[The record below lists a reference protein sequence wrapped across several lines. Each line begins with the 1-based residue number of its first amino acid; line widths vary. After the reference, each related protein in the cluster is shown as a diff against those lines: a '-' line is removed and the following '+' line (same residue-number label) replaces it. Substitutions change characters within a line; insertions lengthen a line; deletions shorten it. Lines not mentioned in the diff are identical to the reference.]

1 MTKRKS
7 STAAPPAPTPIQ
19 TKKDK
24 FIAMLGREGGVSIAE
39 LAEAMTWLPHTT
51 RAMLTGLRKKGYAI
65 DKTKSEGVT
74 RYSIAGEPAA

>member
-7 STAAPPAPTPIQ
+7 TKAAPQTPAPAQ

-39 LAEAMTWLPHTT
+39 LAEALTWLPHTT
-51 RAMLTGLRKKGYAI
+51 RAMLTGLRKKGYDI
-65 DKTKSEGVT
+65 EKTKVEGVT
-74 RYSIAGEPAA
+74 RYSIKAEPAA